1 MNTGKYIFS
10 QLVEFLPQRVFD
22 AIVMKYEGNKYV
34 KHFTCW
40 NQLLVMMFGQLS
52 NRDSLRDLVTTLAA
66 HGSKAYHLGFGKNV
80 TRSNLAKVNER
91 REPKIFEE
99 FAYRMIDIAR
109 KKRIN
114 KDFEIDGQV
123 YAFDSTTI
131 DLCLRVFWWAKFR
144 HTKAGIKMHTLYDVE
159 TDIPTYIHVTQA
171 KLHDQNAMD
180 SIPYQPGAYYIF
192 DRGYFDLKRLFHI
205 TEIESFF
212 VIRQRGNLQYEILEE
227 LDVNHNKN
235 GILSDQLI
243 ELTGYNTA
251 KKYPEKLRRVVY
263 YAADLNR
270 TFVYLTNNLEI
281 PALQVAL
288 LYKYRWRV
296 ELFFKW
302 IKQHLKIKSF
312 WGTTESAVRIQIF
325 TAITAYCMVAII
337 EHDLK
342 LHRTTYEV
350 LRILSASLFD
360 KTPIKELFA
369 NEPVCD
375 TEDGQLTLNLFLV
388 DTSDRLSVYYCFY
401 LYQNNIY

>member
-52 NRDSLRDLVTTLAA
+52 NRDSLRDLGTTLAA
-66 HGSKAYHLGFGKNV
+66 HGSKAYHLGFGKHV

-171 KLHDQNAMD
+171 KLHDQNAMN

-342 LHRTTYEV
+342 SHRTTYEV

-360 KTPIKELFA
+360 KNPIKELFA

-375 TEDGQLTLNLFLV
+375 TEDGQLTLNLF
-388 DTSDRLSVYYCFY
+388 
-401 LYQNNIY
+401 